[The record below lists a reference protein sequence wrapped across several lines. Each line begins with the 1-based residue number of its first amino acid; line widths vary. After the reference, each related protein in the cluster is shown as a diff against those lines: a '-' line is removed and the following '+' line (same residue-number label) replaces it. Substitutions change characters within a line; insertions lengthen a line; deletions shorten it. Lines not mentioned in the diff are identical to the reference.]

1 MRRILFLLGLIV
13 FSPIINNGH
22 LPFKQEL
29 HAGVISWGVKKIVG
43 GLLNIIFSSAKD
55 YAVEQAKIKLLN
67 YIKKNPQYIDFVR
80 EKIQEQIRLKPQ
92 YKQRGI
98 ELLERLR

>member
-1 MRRILFLLGLIV
+1 MKVKFFIAIALVIV
-13 FSPIINNGH
+13 TPIIELKSLN
-22 LPFKQEL
+22 QEL
-29 HAGVISWGVKKIVG
+29 HAGIISWGAKKIVG
-43 GLLNIIFSSAKD
+43 GLMNIIFSSAKD

-67 YIKKNPQYIDFVR
+67 YIKQNPQYIDFVR